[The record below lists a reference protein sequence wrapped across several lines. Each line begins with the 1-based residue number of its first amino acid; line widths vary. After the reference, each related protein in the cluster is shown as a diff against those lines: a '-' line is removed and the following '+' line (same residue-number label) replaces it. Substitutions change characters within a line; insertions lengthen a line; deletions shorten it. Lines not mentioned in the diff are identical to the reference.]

1 MSLKLSFGEKLTLSK
16 VGPGILSAEITW
28 SSQLR
33 MYDIVLSFKAIT
45 ESAAYP
51 LAVASGGATPLS
63 TSPVTL
69 LLKNNQPVQCY
80 AEWTG
85 ANFFLNVG
93 SQKITPVPS
102 DLQRFLNAVIQP
114 SHIVPLNPG
123 NSHSHDSKK
132 LSTGAI
138 AGIVVGV

>member
-1 MSLKLSFGEKLTLSK
+1 
-16 VGPGILSAEITW
+16 
-28 SSQLR
+28 

-45 ESAAYP
+45 RPSAQP
-51 LAVASGGATPLS
+51 LAVSSGGATPLS

-69 LLKNNQPVQCY
+69 LLNNQQNKPVQCY

-93 SQKITPVPS
+93 SQKITPSQS
-102 DLQRFLNAVIQP
+102 DLQRFLNAVTQH
-114 SHIVPLNPG
+114 SHLVPLNPG

-138 AGIVVGV
+138 VGIVAGGVVLLGVIIALAVVLSKRQKVHSVQT